1 MKRLLVCLL
10 LVGVVGCGEK
20 EQVAQ
25 APSGANKQEDNESLT
40 ECPDCGANVSVEDVT
55 CQHCGATLKQI
66 DLPPK
71 RTIVVA
77 EKFNLVGH
85 ENLIDRVPAEL
96 PVDGNPRTVYLSTGD
111 NQDVLQFSPLDSPAT
126 VDAFFDALKR
136 YRVNR
141 IWWRGGQDEIWGKQ
155 FVIRKENRMFWRIW
169 EWWKDNQYRT
179 LKLNR
184 FAVEAAHRRGMEIWL
199 THGLFDNGS
208 QADVGYAGFPYAAE
222 DRLRVEHPEWA
233 PVNKWG
239 TWRQGGPIEFAYPEA
254 RQAMAD
260 YLVKYVVEG
269 DYDGLSFLT
278 YAENFSQRYEDEF
291 GYSEPIVKE
300 FQQRYGVNI
309 LLEKFDKQKWARLR
323 GEYVEMFLRDLRSR
337 LAKHGKKLAI
347 VVDGQEA
354 SRPTK
359 WNFDGGVR
367 TAGSLQWSAQQWL
380 TTETVDEMCLFFKAT
395 ESDIKQ
401 WEDARQTQKSKM
413 TVSAFRT
420 RGDLPAGM
428 PRIMWLGRDVET
440 GFDWEAWVDWP
451 DEKLT
456 VEPAASLSSDDVF
469 ARRRVLTCV
478 LKKKIELPFER
489 LAGAASDPDVFVRR
503 MALRALAATRDPAGI
518 PAVTAALTDP
528 ENSVRVRAVLA
539 LGELDDPETVPRILG
554 AISRDD
560 STFQFNFRAVPEVL
574 KKRAADGRLTRADKD
589 LLVDR
594 LTDPQA
600 HIRELVLYYFT
611 LVGAPATPDVR
622 SRLIAIIQD
631 DPSPYAREL
640 AMVNLRSSFGAVLLV
655 TSVLKK
661 VMTDDE
667 DHAVQTRAAV
677 ALATAHARTNP
688 GPTRKQALDDVVGFF
703 RQFGDGCQRTDRE
716 WGWRVVGNELLRF
729 EDSGKAAL
737 EKMMAET
744 DNRALSDR
752 AWRILHL
759 RQGEGFIRITEEQ
772 DAAAHKLHPWLI
784 QR

>member
-1 MKRLLVCLL
+1 MPRVRYAVSTAMIAILFARALPAA
-10 LVGVVGCGEK
+10 
-20 EQVAQ
+20 EQQ
-25 APSGANKQEDNESLT
+25 P
-40 ECPDCGANVSVEDVT
+40 
-55 CQHCGATLKQI
+55 AT
-66 DLPPK
+66 P
-71 RTIVVA
+71 
-77 EKFNLVGH
+77 
-85 ENLIDRVPAEL
+85 L

-111 NQDVLQFSPLDSPAT
+111 NQDVLQFSPLDSVAT
-126 VDAFFDALKR
+126 VDAFFDSLKR

-169 EWWKDNQYRT
+169 EWWKDNQYRK

-184 FAVEAAHRRGMEIWL
+184 VAVEAAHKRGMEIWL

-208 QADVGYAGFPYAAE
+208 QADAGYAGFPYAAE

-239 TWRQGGPIEFAYPEA
+239 TWRQGGPI
-254 RQAMAD
+254 D
-260 YLVKYVVEG
+260 YLVKYVVDG

-300 FQQRYGVNI
+300 FQRRYGVNI
-309 LLEKFDKQKWARLR
+309 LREPFEKKKWARLR
-323 GEYVEMFLRDLRSR
+323 GEYVETFLRELRSR

-347 VVDGQEA
+347 VVDGQDA

-359 WNFDGGVR
+359 WTFDGGVR
-367 TAGSLQWSAQQWL
+367 TAGSLQWSAEEWL
-380 TTETVDEMCLFFKAT
+380 SNETVDEMCLFFKAA
-395 ESDIKQ
+395 EANIRK
-401 WEDARQTQKSKM
+401 WEDARKTQKSKM

-420 RGDLPAGM
+420 RGDLPPGM

-478 LKKKIELPFER
+478 LKKKIELPFEK
-489 LAGAASDPDVFVRR
+489 LAGAVSDPDVFVRR
-503 MALRALAATRDPAGI
+503 MALRALAATKDPAGI
-518 PAVTAALTDP
+518 PVVAAALRDP

-539 LGELDDPETVPRILG
+539 LGELEDPEVVSRILEV
-554 AISRDD
+554 ISRDN
-560 STFQFNFRAVPEVL
+560 STFQFHFRAVPEVL
-574 KKRAADGRLTRADKD
+574 KKRAADGRLTPADKE
-589 LLVDR
+589 LLVAR

-600 HIRELVLYYFT
+600 RIRELVLYYFK
-611 LVGAPATPDVR
+611 LVGAPGTLDVR
-622 SRLIAIIQD
+622 SDLIAIIRD

-640 AMVNLRSSFGAVLLV
+640 AMINLRSSFGAVPLV
-655 TSVLKK
+655 TSVLKQ
-661 VMTDDE
+661 VMTDDK

-677 ALATAHARTNP
+677 ALATAHAGTNP
-688 GPTRKQALDDVVGFF
+688 GPTRVQALADVVAFF
-703 RQFGDGCQRTDRE
+703 RQFGDGCQRKDRE
-716 WGWRVVGNELLRF
+716 WGWRVVGNALLRF
-729 EDSGKAAL
+729 EESGKAAL
-737 EKMMAET
+737 KKMMAES
-744 DNRALSDR
+744 DNRTLSDR

-759 RQGEGFIRITEEQ
+759 RQGDGFFPITEEQ
-772 DAAAHKLHPWLI
+772 DAAAHKLHPWLK